1 MCGYQRHPTKITG
14 FVAGFEILHFPGAA
28 GGNPF
33 REASEVGEF
42 VDGCDSGEIE
52 SGGEGGGFD
61 QSGEVES
68 HQK

>member
-33 REASEVGEF
+33 REARELEEIA
-42 VDGCDSGEIE
+42 DGSDAA
-52 SGGEGGGFD
+52 
-61 QSGEVES
+61 EVEAS
-68 HQK
+68 FQGKRF